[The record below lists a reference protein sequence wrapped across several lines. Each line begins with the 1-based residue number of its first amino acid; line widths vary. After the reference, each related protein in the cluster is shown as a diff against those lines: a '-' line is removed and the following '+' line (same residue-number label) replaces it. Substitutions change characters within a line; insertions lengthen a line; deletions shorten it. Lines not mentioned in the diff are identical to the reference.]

1 MYLKHQDL
9 VIEGQNILSLS
20 TILIKNKDFKLS
32 HLFKSKIF
40 SEDIRPLY
48 IKENPEKEYLK
59 SLFIPKHLKID
70 NFKYFNK
77 ADELFHYLDNEPF
90 VNEHIEDEEG
100 FFRMIEKFKSLTD
113 NILDDCYLIN
123 KNWFSMDNWIVR
135 DREYMLYE
143 YYILLIWLNKEQN
156 MVYVCEW
163 FCD

>member
-20 TILIKNKDFKLS
+20 TIQIKNKDFELS

-48 IKENPEKEYLK
+48 IKENPEKDYLK
-59 SLFIPKHLKID
+59 SLFIPKQLKID
-70 NFKYFNK
+70 DFKYFNK
-77 ADELFHYLDNEPF
+77 TDELFCFLESEPS
-90 VNEHIEDEEG
+90 VNEYIEDEEG
-100 FFRMIEKFKSLTD
+100 FFRVIEKFKNLTD
-113 NILDDCYLIN
+113 NTLDDCYLIS
-123 KNWFSMDNWIVR
+123 KNWFSMDDCIVR

-143 YYILLIWLNKEQN
+143 YYILLIWLNKKQN

>member
-48 IKENPEKEYLK
+48 IKENTEKEYLK

-77 ADELFHYLDNEPF
+77 ADELFHYLDNEPS
-90 VNEHIEDEEG
+90 VNKYIEDEEG
-100 FFRMIEKFKSLTD
+100 FFRLIEKFKALTI
-113 NILDDCYLIN
+113 NNLNDCYLIS
-123 KNWFSMDNWIVR
+123 KNWFSIND
-135 DREYMLYE
+135 
-143 YYILLIWLNKEQN
+143 
-156 MVYVCEW
+156 
-163 FCD
+163 